1 MIRIVL
7 DTNVL
12 MSGIFWSGPPSQILL
27 AWHKN
32 LMEIVTSKDIIHEY
46 TRVGEIL
53 SQKYK
58 GVDVN
63 SIINLM
69 TIHSTVIS
77 PINLPQPVSS
87 DPDDDKFIACALS
100 ADCKIIIS
108 GDKHLLDISGYEGIQ
123 VLKPATFV
131 RNFL

>member
-1 MIRIVL
+1 
-7 DTNVL
+7 
-12 MSGIFWSGPPSQILL
+12 
-27 AWHKN
+27 
-32 LMEIVTSKDIIHEY
+32 MEIVTSKDIIHEY

-63 SIINLM
+63 PIINLM

-100 ADCKIIIS
+100 AHCKIIIS

-131 RNFL
+131 KNYLQN